1 MMNMRR
7 GEMMKNAQLNDRG
20 QVTIPKIIREKAHLK
35 PKDLVKI
42 DLNKQGQ
49 IVITKRDYFDD
60 IDDLIR
66 RDLVCEDY
74 APFELEIKVAEK
86 KKELASALLEMV
98 KKVEMEI
105 VSGEYVTL
113 DELKEEL
120 NSD

>member
-1 MMNMRR
+1 MMNMGR

-20 QVTIPKIIREKAHLK
+20 QVTIPKNIREKAHLK

-120 NSD
+120 NSE